1 MYIQILHICMYLIT
15 INKKEPMTLKE
26 SKEGYMEEFE
36 ERKREGGNGV
46 L

>member
-26 SKEGYMEEFE
+26 SKEGYSGEF
-36 ERKREGGNGV
+36 GGKKGKV
-46 L
+46 KIM